1 MCRNSNTKQQ
11 LLFYLDFVTILALFL
26 QQFWCDNDNVLFFF
40 GENNVSLLPQ
50 RSVAFPTYGEKV
62 VNVSL
67 TLKYSIYLNL
77 MTKQHW
83 SDIAVLYLS

>member
-1 MCRNSNTKQQ
+1 MCRNSNTEQQ
-11 LLFYLDFVTILALFL
+11 LLLFYLDFVTILALFL
-26 QQFWCDNDNVLFFF
+26 QQFWCDSDNVLFFF
-40 GENNVSLLPQ
+40 GENNVSLLRQ

-77 MTKQHW
+77 MTKQHR
-83 SDIAVLYLS
+83 SDIAM